1 MDKPVNGSLDFDLLY
16 SLLVIGHPGDMPAS
30 ADLNSKEK

>member
-16 SLLVIGHPGDMPAS
+16 SLLVIGRPGDMPAS